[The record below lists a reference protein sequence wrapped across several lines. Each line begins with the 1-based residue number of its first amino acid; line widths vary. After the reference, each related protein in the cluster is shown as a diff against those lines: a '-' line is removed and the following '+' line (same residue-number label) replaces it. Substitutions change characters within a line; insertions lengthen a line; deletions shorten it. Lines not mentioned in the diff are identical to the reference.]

1 MYDVFPRLIYERKK
15 NEIKTEIPSITNFAA
30 LTTVEKKILNVS
42 DLAKKS
48 DYDSK
53 I

>member
-1 MYDVFPRLIYERKK
+1 MMFFHVLFIKEKK
-15 NEIKTEIPSITNFAA
+15 EIKSEIPSITNFAA
-30 LTTVEKKILNVS
+30 LTTVENKILNVS